1 MDADRVR
8 TNFDDGKPGNNWCQF
23 SFPTKGN
30 NWCQFSFPTNRTDT
44 NCFLFD
50 VTDKVSAL
58 RLLEESQ
65 LKGEFLTG
73 LIYVNSKRRD
83 FVSMQNT
90 TPTPLA
96 LLPDDLLRPSKDVLE
111 KIMETI

>member
-1 MDADRVR
+1 
-8 TNFDDGKPGNNWCQF
+8 
-23 SFPTKGN
+23 
-30 NWCQFSFPTNRTDT
+30 
-44 NCFLFD
+44 LHHEEHD

-65 LKGEFLTG
+65 RNGEFLTG
-73 LIYVNSKRRD
+73 LIYVDSKRRD

-96 LLPDDLLRPSKDVLE
+96 LLADEQLRPSKEVLE